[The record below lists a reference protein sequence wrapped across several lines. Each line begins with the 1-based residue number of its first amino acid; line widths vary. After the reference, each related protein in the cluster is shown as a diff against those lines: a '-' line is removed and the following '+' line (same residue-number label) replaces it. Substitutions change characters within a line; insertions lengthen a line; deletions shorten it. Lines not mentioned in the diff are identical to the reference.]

1 MLDRK
6 VTVQQAITEV
16 YDMEWSRQ
24 KNGVLSVKNAEV
36 FGQFYGLDNSLNE
49 VATENVRQFK
59 HFCKST
65 CCIKT
70 VQ

>member
-1 MLDRK
+1 MLDRT

-36 FGQFYGLDNSLNE
+36 FGKFYGLTIL
-49 VATENVRQFK
+49 
-59 HFCKST
+59 
-65 CCIKT
+65 
-70 VQ
+70 